1 MCATSWMLTHLA
13 CITHR
18 RMPRGAARRRSQCIG
33 VTQHAD
39 LCAARLANTC
49 THVQDD
55 ARSHHVKYGPGV
67 GCASLWDGARCG
79 LEVWPS
85 LIAPARAAARCVL
98 VSCGDAAHPTPQF
111 CRSGRSGAA
120 ARTPRTARP
129 SLRLRS
135 PAVSGARLW
144 VTVSLGARARPR
156 ERRFR
161 LTPVLD
167 G

>member
-111 CRSGRSGAA
+111 CRSGSAGDGGAHTAHGETVAPTPLSG
-120 ARTPRTARP
+120 
-129 SLRLRS
+129 RLRRAALGDCLTGS
-135 PAVSGARLW
+135 ARE
-144 VTVSLGARARPR
+144 TERATLP
-156 ERRFR
+156 
-161 LTPVLD
+161 LD
-167 G
+167 AGP